1 MFAHNNI
8 VPHTMTRCVTG
19 GDLPKSEALSAFD
32 KLASQLRENAETG
45 CYDFVGSRDLSGY
58 GQITIN
64 GRRWSAHRLMYTL
77 LHGRIPSKDECDD
90 GRHMILHRCDNPPC
104 CNPKHLYL
112 GNAAEN
118 SRDMADRCRVRV
130 GYWRSRDA
138 EQAAVG
144 FGTVYWKIGGEVRT
158 LKEWAQHFNVHP
170 TTLDRRLSVGWPRE
184 TLGLSARTGVRTL
197 AGRQTYERFSGAV
210 EGARRYG

>member
-118 SRDMADRCRVRV
+118 SRDIAACASATGEAVM
-130 GYWRSRDA
+130 RSKR
-138 EQAAVG
+138 
-144 FGTVYWKIGGEVRT
+144 
-158 LKEWAQHFNVHP
+158 P
-170 TTLDRRLSVGWPRE
+170 
-184 TLGLSARTGVRTL
+184 LGLGRSTGRSAARS
-197 AGRQTYERFSGAV
+197 ER
-210 EGARRYG
+210 